1 VKGSNGNT
9 EVNSLNEPAQ
19 VAPAARRRS
28 LIALGVAV
36 LVTGLIG
43 VILFAHSGPTSTSSA
58 VGGIIV
64 GSSPTASGI
73 SSQNAQLLDLDV
85 LPDSQA
91 TPAPEFSL
99 VDQRNRATSLDQLRG
114 KVVVWSLNDDQCTDL
129 CALFAQDVVAADR
142 DLGRA
147 AKNVVFLS
155 VNANPYYPSTR
166 SVRSWSVRNDLESL
180 PNWEYVT
187 GTPAQLAAVW
197 KAYQVSVIL
206 DPHDRTVEHD
216 TTIYF
221 INPAGKTRAIGDFAN
236 GSLDTAYYAHTL
248 AQMADDLLPP
258 NERVAVGGP
267 NVNTPTTEGATIGS
281 RAPTFSLPILGA
293 GGRAASLASFAGTML
308 VLNFWSSTCTICLQE
323 MPALQQVSSDF
334 GHKIEVVGVDVADP
348 RNSPLS
354 FARRLG
360 VRYPLLA
367 DHNGGTAAGY
377 RVDALPVTFLISSNG
392 TILARHPGALTVPEL
407 EAVLEMD
414 DASLP

>member
-1 VKGSNGNT
+1 
-9 EVNSLNEPAQ
+9 VNDPSENAERTSPEPAQ
-19 VAPAARRRS
+19 VTLAARRRS
-28 LIALGVAV
+28 FIALGVAV
-36 LVTGLIG
+36 LVAGLIG
-43 VILFAHSGPTSTSSA
+43 VILFAHGGGTSTSSGVDA
-58 VGGIIV
+58 TIT
-64 GSSPTASGI
+64 GSSPTAQGVSA
-73 SSQNAQLLDLDV
+73 QNAQLLDLSV
-85 LPDSQA
+85 LSNSQA
-91 TPAPEFSL
+91 TPAPDFSL
-99 VDQRNRATSLDQLRG
+99 VDQRGRATSLDQFRG

-155 VNANPYYPSTR
+155 VNANPYYPSTQ

-187 GTPAQLAAVW
+187 GTPAQLSAVW
-197 KAYQVSVIL
+197 KAYEVSVIL
-206 DPHDRTVEHD
+206 DPHDHTVAHD

-221 INPAGKTRAIGDFAN
+221 INPAGKTQAIGDFAN

-258 NERVAVGGP
+258 KERVAVGGP
-267 NVNTPTTEGATIGS
+267 NVNSPITEGATIGS
-281 RAPTFSLPILGA
+281 RAPTFSLPVLGA
-293 GGRAASLASFAGTML
+293 GGRTASLTSFAGTLL

-334 GHKIEVVGVDVADP
+334 DHKVDIVGIDVADP
-348 RNSPLS
+348 RSSSLS

-367 DHNGGTAAGY
+367 DQNGATAAGY

-392 TILARHPGALTVPEL
+392 TILARHPRALTVPEL
-407 EAVLEMD
+407 EAVLQMD
-414 DASLP
+414 DPSLP